1 MEGWPDGVD
10 RLAYAEVDSTNA
22 EGRRLAESIANP
34 TWLVAET
41 QTRGRGRLSRHWA
54 SPKGNLHATLILPFR
69 MEIRAAAL
77 MSMVASLAL
86 RDSLEHFVGDGH
98 GLTLKWP
105 NDVLLDKGKVAGILL
120 ETGGRSTAPRLLVG
134 MGVNLGS
141 LPELRGRDPAAP
153 RPVSVE
159 GTAGIKVEP
168 VEMLTVLAGKFKH
181 RDQQFHETGF
191 EPIRS
196 EWLRHAA
203 GVGKRARFSMGSREL
218 TGTFE
223 TVDVDG
229 CAIVNS
235 GGVRQRVPSAD
246 LRFE

>member
-10 RLAYAEVDSTNA
+10 RLTYAEVDSTNA
-22 EGRRLAESIANP
+22 EGRRLAESIAKP

-41 QTRGRGRLSRHWA
+41 QWQGRGRLSRHWA
-54 SPKGNLHATLILPFR
+54 SPKGNLHATLVMPFS
-69 MEIRAAAL
+69 MEIRTAAL

-86 RDSLEHFVGDGH
+86 RDALGHFVGDGH
-98 GLTLKWP
+98 DLTLKWP

-120 ETGGRSTAPRLLVG
+120 ETCGQPTAPRLLVG

-141 LPELRGRDPAAP
+141 LPELRGRDSAAP

-159 GTAGIKVEP
+159 GTAGIRVKP
-168 VEMLTVLAGKFKH
+168 VELLTVLAGKFKH
-181 RDQQFHETGF
+181 RDRQFRDTGF
-191 EPIRS
+191 DPIRS

-203 GVGKRARFSMGSREL
+203 GVGKRARFRMGLREL
-218 TGTFE
+218 NGTFE
-223 TVDVDG
+223 TVDGDG
-229 CAIVNS
+229 CAVVNA

-246 LRFE
+246 LHFE